1 MTATD
6 ASQPRNLRQ
15 YQIGGNTSDSDETPL
30 TAMSLST
37 GQPTTKLK
45 SGADAVSVP
54 PVVDVGCEETAM
66 NNPVAGAGPEPGN
79 EQNEDAAPPPRGS
92 NLVPTRAGMAWTAVA
107 VGAIIVVGMLIFIL
121 QNTEEI
127 DIAFLG
133 WNFTLPLGVALL
145 FAAIGGLL
153 VMAFIGGA
161 RIWQLRNAYKSASAE
176 PSRRDST

>member
-1 MTATD
+1 
-6 ASQPRNLRQ
+6 
-15 YQIGGNTSDSDETPL
+15 
-30 TAMSLST
+30 
-37 GQPTTKLK
+37 
-45 SGADAVSVP
+45 
-54 PVVDVGCEETAM
+54 
-66 NNPVAGAGPEPGN
+66 
-79 EQNEDAAPPPRGS
+79 
-92 NLVPTRAGMAWTAVA
+92 MAWTAVA